1 MNFSLKHKL
10 LFSSFSGLAF
20 AILNS
25 LTSYVFLDQTFSW
38 SMFISNFLLFS
49 FLFGFGYLFLV
60 KKQTVKL
67 MKKIQIDLKDGEVV
81 QHEGPANL
89 FRGLEGVGGKL
100 LLTISDWFSNRTK

>member
-1 MNFSLKHKL
+1 
-10 LFSSFSGLAF
+10 
-20 AILNS
+20 
-25 LTSYVFLDQTFSW
+25 
-38 SMFISNFLLFS
+38 
-49 FLFGFGYLFLV
+49 
-60 KKQTVKL
+60 